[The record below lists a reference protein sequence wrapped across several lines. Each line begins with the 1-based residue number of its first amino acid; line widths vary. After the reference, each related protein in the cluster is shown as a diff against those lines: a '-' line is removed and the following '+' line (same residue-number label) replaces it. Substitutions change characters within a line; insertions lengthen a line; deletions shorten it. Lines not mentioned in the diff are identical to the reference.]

1 MSQPTVF
8 EITTHNH
15 AWCLHKDGVLLHEY
29 SHADR
34 AVHEAV
40 ALGRELEHAGQ
51 PVRILL
57 KAGDGKTIE
66 ITTDEPVSQ
75 DEDGGPQEESS
86 ALDPHR

>member
-8 EITTHNH
+8 EITTKNH
-15 AWCLHKDGVLLHEY
+15 AWQLHKDGVLLHEY

-40 ALGRELEHAGQ
+40 AVGRELEHAGQ
-51 PVRILL
+51 PVRIVL

-66 ITTDEPVSQ
+66 ITTDEAPPRE
-75 DEDGGPQEESS
+75 EDGNPQEETS